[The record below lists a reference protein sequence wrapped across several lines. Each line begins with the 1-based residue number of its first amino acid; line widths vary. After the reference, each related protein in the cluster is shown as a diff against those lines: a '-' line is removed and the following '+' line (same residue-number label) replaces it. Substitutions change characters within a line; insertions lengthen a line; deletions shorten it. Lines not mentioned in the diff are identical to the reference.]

1 MEKVDEL
8 IKNWQQRNIRGY
20 FLKTRDQAHEKLLEL
35 IPERATIGFSGSV
48 TLEQLEVI
56 ELLESRNNKVFNQYN
71 PNLSREES
79 LEVRRLGSNADFFIC
94 SANAIARTGELVF
107 FSAFGHRIAGIANA
121 KNVIIIAGTNKI
133 TEGVYTA
140 LKRAREYATPLNCK
154 RLNWDTPCAEDG
166 ICRNEMCVYPAYR
179 RMCCQMLVVEAEV
192 EPDRLRVML
201 INEELGY

>member
-1 MEKVDEL
+1 MEKIDEL
-8 IKNWQQRNIRGY
+8 IKNWQQRNIKGY
-20 FLKTRDQAHEKLLEL
+20 FLKNRDQAHEKLLEL

-56 ELLESRNNKVFNQYN
+56 ELLESRSNKVYNQYN
-71 PNLSREES
+71 PSLSREES
-79 LEVRRLGSNADFFIC
+79 IEVRRLGSNADFFLC

-121 KNVIIIAGTNKI
+121 KNVIIIAGVNKI

-140 LKRAREYATPLNCK
+140 VKRAREYATPLNCK
-154 RLNWDTPCAEDG
+154 RLNWDTPCAEEG

-192 EPDRLRVML
+192 DPDRLKVLL